1 MIERKIIKTIKKY
14 INTDDIIVL
23 HGARQ
28 VGKTSI
34 MKLIYEK
41 IKKPKYYFD
50 LEDSRF
56 LSVCNGGPDDIL
68 SFLRQK
74 GIIKQESDKC
84 FVFIDEVQ
92 YLDNPSSMLK
102 LLCDHH
108 KNIKLI
114 VSGSSSFDIKKK
126 FKDSLAGRTVSF
138 EIFPLDFEEYLRFK
152 GEKIDLS
159 YRITSSALAEKL
171 TSLYK
176 EFVLCGGYPK
186 IALTAETE
194 KKETY
199 LQQIIDT
206 YIRKDIRDL
215 ANIKNI
221 DRFNNLILVL
231 AAQNGNLLNISELAA
246 TTKLARQTIE
256 EYLFILEATYVI
268 KLVRPYY
275 KNIRSELFKMPKI
288 FFYDTGILSMLCL
301 KMLPAEI
308 TGNMFETSVFA
319 ELIKKYKK
327 ENVLFWRTQAKKEID
342 FIVKDKLNIVP
353 IETKINNSAFSAGA
367 ISYFAGKYGTGKSFC
382 ISLTGDRQDT
392 SEIRF
397 IRPWDIY
404 SGEM

>member
-56 LSVCNGGPDDIL
+56 LSVCNGGTDDIL

-92 YLDNPSSMLK
+92 YLDNPSSLLK

-176 EFVLCGGYPK
+176 EFSCAAAILKLPLLPK
-186 IALTAETE
+186 Q
-194 KKETY
+194 K
-199 LQQIIDT
+199 
-206 YIRKDIRDL
+206 RKRHICSR
-215 ANIKNI
+215 
-221 DRFNNLILVL
+221 
-231 AAQNGNLLNISELAA
+231 
-246 TTKLARQTIE
+246 
-256 EYLFILEATYVI
+256 
-268 KLVRPYY
+268 
-275 KNIRSELFKMPKI
+275 
-288 FFYDTGILSMLCL
+288 
-301 KMLPAEI
+301 
-308 TGNMFETSVFA
+308 
-319 ELIKKYKK
+319 
-327 ENVLFWRTQAKKEID
+327 
-342 FIVKDKLNIVP
+342 
-353 IETKINNSAFSAGA
+353 
-367 ISYFAGKYGTGKSFC
+367 
-382 ISLTGDRQDT
+382 
-392 SEIRF
+392 
-397 IRPWDIY
+397 
-404 SGEM
+404 